1 MMKILSLS
9 SVLTIFKR
17 EMAGYF
23 TTPLAYIFIV
33 VFLIAVSS
41 FTFYLG
47 SFFDRDQAD
56 LLSFFQFHP
65 WLYIVLIPAIAMR
78 LWAEEINSGTIELL
92 LTLPITT
99 ADAVLGKFLAAWA
112 FTGVALVLTCPLWIT
127 VNYLGAPDNGAIL
140 ASYLG
145 SFLMAGGYLAIG
157 SFISALTRNQVI
169 AFVISVAICF
179 IFTASGSTLIAG
191 ALAPFVGDEVT
202 HFIRS
207 LSFLENFQ
215 DIMRGVLDL
224 RDALYFGSLIIALL
238 ICTTAAVNRV
248 KNA

>member
-1 MMKILSLS
+1 MGFLSPS
-9 SVLTIFKR
+9 SVMTIFKR

-33 VFLIAVSS
+33 VFLVAISS

-47 SFFDRDQAD
+47 AFFDRDQAD
-56 LLSFFQFHP
+56 LQSFFQFHP

-78 LWAEEINSGTIELL
+78 LWAEEINGGTIELL
-92 LTLPITT
+92 LTLPLTT

-112 FTGVALVLTCPLWIT
+112 FTGIALALTAPLWIT
-127 VNYLGAPDNGAIL
+127 VNFLGTPDNGAIL

-179 IFTASGSTLIAG
+179 VFTASGSTLIAG
-191 ALAPFVGDEVT
+191 AISPFVGDGIVT
-202 HFIRS
+202 FIRG

-215 DIMRGVLDL
+215 DIMRGVLDM
-224 RDALYFGSLIIALL
+224 RDVIYFGSLIIAFLV
-238 ICTTAAVNRV
+238 CTTAAVNRI
-248 KNA
+248 KHQ